1 MATFKT
7 WDIVKVPFPYTDRPV
22 WQHRPALVIAAGK
35 IEAAHGLLWVLM
47 ITSADNRRWDEDVVI
62 SDLPRAGLS
71 AASVIRC
78 AKVATID
85 AKDAERI
92 GALAQRDRA
101 GVSNHLMR
109 ILAGTVP
116 VAGSTRPRH

>member
-1 MATFKT
+1 
-7 WDIVKVPFPYTDRPV
+7 
-22 WQHRPALVIAAGK
+22 
-35 IEAAHGLLWVLM
+35 M

-92 GALAQRDRA
+92 GALAHRNRA
-101 GVSNHLMR
+101 ESSR
-109 ILAGTVP
+109 SP
-116 VAGSTRPRH
+116 

>member
-1 MATFKT
+1 
-7 WDIVKVPFPYTDRPV
+7 
-22 WQHRPALVIAAGK
+22 
-35 IEAAHGLLWVLM
+35 
-47 ITSADNRRWDEDVVI
+47 
-62 SDLPRAGLS
+62 
-71 AASVIRC
+71 VIRC

-101 GVSNHLMR
+101 GVSDHLMR